1 MKKLVLSVAVA
12 TATAGS
18 ADVQSFNGFTNF
30 EALQQTIE
38 CVRKPGTDYLVC
50 TNKIVDSEDEEDNS
64 TDTTPVSNPE
74 PVVEPTPDPEGNQW
88 FSEPIDIVIPEYYW
102 PLIHEDIEGP
112 HIEFIDTMD
121 FDNDGLMDLALFT
134 GVNRGRNWGEEGH
147 GPLYRGNGEET
158 ADDIEG
164 ASWASEV
171 FLRQTEPGVYEV
183 WNYELFGEDFINP
196 GGLSRRRVLE
206 DFNGDGYPDLVRSMA
221 REDGRKQTQ
230 LSGIRGTDTE
240 DLPYRDNWQAQQKA
254 YMSNGDGTYRMEDL
268 GDLVM
273 WAHAITSAKNENGDW
288 DIVFGSYDNDTN
300 KNPFTGPA
308 NAFTYV
314 NDYPEEYGDYPQIDS
329 WDITGSDPVN
339 VGDKNYSEYFAD
351 AVVFQDENS
360 DPNAQGYRV
369 FEQVNGKF
377 EFLTEFELSTV
388 VDTIDVYFSDRN
400 TPKGMENIR
409 PRDVWEHRGM
419 RLVNHNFSH
428 ACSLMLNEN
437 DAIFVSTSDG
447 AMIPE
452 DWDYD
457 QPIYPDEL
465 KRHGITLTAWKV
477 EDGEVVI
484 LDQIFDEQKEVP
496 MIGHMNECNDI
507 NGDGLD
513 DYMAPSTG
521 RPIADYL
528 VQSPEVGE
536 TSNTLPLLYINNG
549 KGDLVFTPI
558 KGKDEIEF
566 LDHYVNPAHGSGIKS
581 YITDINGDGIG
592 DFVHHIYG
600 KPTLRIQYGLK
611 PQQ

>member
-1 MKKLVLSVAVA
+1 MNNLMKKLALTVAVA
-12 TATAGS
+12 TAITGS
-18 ADVQSFNGFTNF
+18 IEAQAINPYGNF
-30 EALQQTIE
+30 EALQQAIE
-38 CVRKPGTDYLVC
+38 CFRKPGTDYLYC
-50 TNKIVDSEDEEDNS
+50 TNKIVDSEEED
-64 TDTTPVSNPE
+64 TTPE
-74 PVVEPTPDPEGNQW
+74 PVVVTPEPEGNQW
-88 FSEPIDIVIPEYYW
+88 FSEPVDIVIPEFYW
-102 PLIHEDIEGP
+102 PLISEKVDGP
-112 HIEFIDTMD
+112 HIEFVDAMD
-121 FDNDGLMDLALFT
+121 FDRDGLMDLVLFT
-134 GVNRGRNWGEEGH
+134 DVNRGRYWGEAGP
-147 GPLYRGNGEET
+147 GPLYHGNGEET
-158 ADDIEG
+158 FDDIDG

-171 FLRQTEPGVYEV
+171 FLRQTEPGVYEI

-206 DFNGDGYPDLVRSMA
+206 DFNGDGYPDLVRSQA
-221 REDGRKQTQ
+221 REDGRRQTQ

-240 DLPYRDNWQAQQKA
+240 DLPYLDNWMSQQKA

-308 NAFTYV
+308 NAFTFQG
-314 NDYPEEYGDYPQIDS
+314 DYQQEYGDYPHLGS
-329 WDITGSDPVN
+329 WDIVGSLPVD
-339 VGDKNYSEYFAD
+339 VGNKNYSEYLID
-351 AVVFQDENS
+351 TVTFQDANN
-360 DPNAQGYRV
+360 DPYAQGYRV

-377 EFLTEFELSTV
+377 EFLTELELSTI

-400 TPKGMENIR
+400 TPAGMENIR

-437 DAIFVSTSDG
+437 ESVFVSTSDG

-452 DWDYD
+452 DWDYN

-465 KRHGITLTAWKV
+465 KRHGISLIAWKI

-484 LDQIFDEQKEVP
+484 LDEIFDEQKEVP
-496 MIGHMNECNDI
+496 VVGHMNECKDI
-507 NGDGLD
+507 NGDGLH

-521 RPIADYL
+521 RPLTDYL

-549 KGDLVFTPI
+549 KGDLVYTPI

-566 LDHYVNPAHGSGIKS
+566 LDHRVHPEFGSGIKS

-592 DFVHHIYG
+592 DFVHFQYG
-600 KPTLRIQYGLK
+600 KDTLRIQYGLK